1 MRAYEYV
8 VIAPR
13 TEQPIERLSGELLR
27 RHAYIEALWM
37 SAQGDGA
44 VCRLVTDATSEAV
57 AAINAAGYT
66 VSGLREVLVYEFPD
80 RPGILAEIS
89 HRASGA
95 GLTLTSVYR
104 GAHGDL
110 VLGCDDLAAL
120 EKAVA
125 SDGTDKADGLVAVAR
140 SLARD
145 GRSSPAQR

>member
-1 MRAYEYV
+1 MRASEYV

-13 TEQPIERLSGELLR
+13 EEQPIERLSGELLR

-37 SAQGDGA
+37 SEQGDGA

-95 GLTLTSVYR
+95 GLTLSPHRTPSPPAP
-104 GAHGDL
+104 G
-110 VLGCDDLAAL
+110 
-120 EKAVA
+120 
-125 SDGTDKADGLVAVAR
+125 SDKTA
-140 SLARD
+140 
-145 GRSSPAQR
+145 P

>member
-37 SAQGDGA
+37 SEQGDGA

-104 GAHGDL
+104 GAHATSCSGVTISL
-110 VLGCDDLAAL
+110 PWRRRWLLTERTRRMAWWLLLG
-120 EKAVA
+120 
-125 SDGTDKADGLVAVAR
+125 R
-140 SLARD
+140 
-145 GRSSPAQR
+145 